1 MSPTLRCPL
10 FSVLLASAALGS
22 IRCAASR
29 PGQATTTTVASSAW
43 SITMLGGECTLHGQG
58 DQATAGA
65 CAGLG
70 ALDLQGHAASAGL
83 GAMVA
88 ALPAGP
94 AEPAA
99 GGWPAAQLTRAGAP
113 AVAVADGW
121 VPIARELKAL
131 LRQRPAG
138 AASVALTVPTTFH
151 RWHVTTGD
159 GRCQLAGAGA
169 QVITIDCPAAGAVSN
184 AGVDLSPIT
193 IWLAATHLDQAQ
205 AAAPACVLTTE
216 LAAPY
221 PLSGEHCGRL
231 TTLLGTLA
239 RGAAGPRDPMNKID
253 SSGTMALA
261 QLKDGQAPVVEVL
274 IEWTASPA
282 DRDRI
287 RALGGVFMSTTP
299 SSTIEGLRIPL
310 RALPAV
316 AALTSVTR
324 IELGQAL
331 TSDSSR

>member
-70 ALDLQGHAASAGL
+70 ALDLQGHSASGHL

-94 AEPAA
+94 GEPAA

-138 AASVALTVPTTFH
+138 AASVALPVPATFH
-151 RWHVTTGD
+151 RWHVTAGD
-159 GRCQLAGAGA
+159 GRCQLAGEGA
-169 QVITIDCPAAGAVSN
+169 QVLTIDCPAAGAAVN
-184 AGVDLSPIT
+184 AGADLSAVT
-193 IWLAATHLDQAQ
+193 TWLGATSLDPAR
-205 AAAPACVLTTE
+205 AEAPLCVLTTE

-221 PLSGEHCGRL
+221 PLSDEHCGRL

-239 RGAAGPRDPMNKID
+239 RGAAGPRDPMNKIG

-299 SSTIEGLRIPL
+299 SSNIEGLRIPL

-316 AALTSVTR
+316 AALTSVSS

-331 TSDSSR
+331 TSDGSR